1 MKAKSKTPLAADALK
16 GEWHA
21 LDAQNKVLG
30 RIATQAVVLLLGKHR
45 PDAKRHV
52 VAPVYVVIT
61 NTDKVVVTGQKE
73 RAKVYT
79 HYTGY
84 PSGIRT
90 RSVQEQR
97 RRDSRR
103 LIRAAV
109 SGMLP
114 KNSLRE
120 RRLSHLKLYPGDK
133 HPHAG
138 QVNRP
143 PA

>member
-1 MKAKSKTPLAADALK
+1 MKIAKKSALAKDMQNP
-16 GEWHA
+16 EWHS
-21 LDAQNKVLG
+21 LDAENQVLG
-30 RIATQAVVLLLGKHR
+30 RLATEAAKLLLGKHR
-45 PDAKRHV
+45 PDSKRNI

-61 NTDKVVVTGQKE
+61 NTDKIALTGRKE
-73 RAKVYT
+73 TKKIYT

-84 PSGIRT
+84 PSGIRE

-103 LIRAAV
+103 IIKSAV

-114 KNSLRE
+114 KNSLRDK
-120 RRLSHLKLYPGDK
+120 RLSHLKLYPSAK

-138 QVNRP
+138 QL
-143 PA
+143 AKKIS